1 MELKELY
8 DKTLKLFEISNSDE
22 LGEKLMLALND
33 DNKKK
38 AFVELVN
45 EDLTNDWL
53 QMIFQYYQADR
64 KNKKQDYTPKSVS
77 KLISELVGKADI
89 IIDLCAGTGA
99 LTIEKWNRNNEQKFE
114 LFEIDE
120 KVIPYLLF
128 NISIR
133 NITAVV
139 HRANIL
145 TGEVYETYVSKKG
158 EKFANICNIQSAL

>member
-22 LGEKLMLALND
+22 LGKKIMLALND

-53 QMIFQYYQADR
+53 QMIFQHYQADR
-64 KNKKQDYTPKSVS
+64 KTKKQDYSPKSIC
-77 KLISELVGKADI
+77 KLASELIGKTDVV
-89 IIDLCAGTGA
+89 IDLCAGTGA
-99 LTIEKWNRNNEQKFE
+99 LTIEKWNQNNEQKFE
-114 LFEIDE
+114 LYEIDK

-133 NITAVV
+133 NINAVV
-139 HRANIL
+139 HRADVL
-145 TGEVYETYVSKKG
+145 TGEVYETWESKKG
-158 EKFANICNIQSAL
+158 EKFANIRSIKSAI